1 MICNKDTTDQ
11 QLEETFGRM
20 IARDDIGIVLIA
32 QSLAERVRNMIVEHQ
47 DSETKLLPTI
57 MEIPSKDSPYDP
69 TKDGMLV
76 AAATKLF
83 GAEAGIEKLKHD
95 N

>member
-1 MICNKDTTDQ
+1 
-11 QLEETFGRM
+11 
-20 IARDDIGIVLIA
+20 
-32 QSLAERVRNMIVEHQ
+32 MIVEHQ

-95 N
+95 SWTINQSNLRNFFIH

>member
-1 MICNKDTTDQ
+1 
-11 QLEETFGRM
+11 
-20 IARDDIGIVLIA
+20 
-32 QSLAERVRNMIVEHQ
+32 MIVEHQ